1 VKRVVITGVGV
12 VSSLGNN
19 AGEFWESLSAGRS
32 GIGPITKEDV
42 SGLRFKNAAE
52 VRGFDEKDHF
62 DDKALLW
69 LDPFS
74 HYGIVASREAI
85 KDSGIEFSEALRDR
99 TGVITGNC
107 LGGKTTEGEMYRR
120 LYAEGQQRHP
130 PTVIPSAMANAVS
143 SHVSIEFGLTGA
155 TFTTSTACSSANHAL
170 GQAFWLIRQGTLD
183 AAIAGG
189 SEAPICY
196 GNLKAWET
204 MRVVAPDTCRPFSK
218 DSTGMILGEGGAMF
232 VLEELEMARA
242 RGAKI
247 YGEIVGFGMSA
258 DAHHL
263 TMPLVA
269 GAVKAMRG
277 ALADGN
283 LRPEQVGYVNAHGTA
298 TQANDPMESEAIRT
312 VFGDHTENVLVSSTK
327 SMHGHTLGAA
337 GAIEAAATVLGLYNG
352 LLPPNANFNEPDPEC
367 SIVCVRWAECGTCF
381 QAVDELIAVRMSV
394 FYLGTRTITEPLKQ
408 AAVSTLFSFC
418 TPRCLV

>member
-1 VKRVVITGVGV
+1 M
-12 VSSLGNN
+12 GNN
-19 AGEFWESLSAGRS
+19 ARDFWDALSAGRS
-32 GIGPITKEDV
+32 AIGPITKEDV
-42 SGLRFKNAAE
+42 SSLRFKNAAE
-52 VRGFDEKDHF
+52 IKGFNEKEHF

-74 HYGIVASREAI
+74 HYGIVSSREAI
-85 KDSGIEFSEALRDR
+85 KDSGIEFNASLRDR

-170 GQAFWLIRQGTLD
+170 GQAFWLVRQGTLD

-189 SEAPICY
+189 SEAPLCY

-204 MRVVAPDTCRPFSK
+204 MRVVSTDTCRPFSK
-218 DSTGMILGEGGAMF
+218 DRTGMILGEGGAMF
-232 VLEELEMARA
+232 VMEELEMAQA

-247 YGEIVGFGMSA
+247 YAEIVGFGMSA

-263 TMPLVA
+263 TMPLA
-269 GAVKAMRG
+269 GGAAKAMRE

-283 LRPEQVGYVNAHGTA
+283 LRPEQVGYINAHGTA
-298 TQANDPMESEAIRT
+298 TQANDSMESEAIRM
-312 VFGDHTENVLVSSTK
+312 VFADHTDNIRVSSTK

-337 GAIEAAATVLGLYNG
+337 GAIEGAATVLGLHHG
-352 LLPPNANFNEPDPEC
+352 LLPPNANFNEADPEC
-367 SIVCVRWAECGTCF
+367 NINVIGNEALPAQPEAAISNSFAFGGLNAVLAFKRW
-381 QAVDELIAVRMSV
+381 D
-394 FYLGTRTITEPLKQ
+394 K
-408 AAVSTLFSFC
+408 
-418 TPRCLV
+418 